1 MDRTQLTIIITCVY
15 VAVVVGVIVWSGRK
29 TKTYKDFALG
39 GGTLPWPVLT
49 GTMFATLVGGGTI
62 VGYVGSF
69 KNYGLQWM
77 WLPLIAFIIVTPIG
91 ARIISPR
98 IRKLNQYTNAD
109 MLRIRFG
116 SEPQVMTSVVIII
129 AEFATIVGMIGTAGT
144 MIGGYLGIDPQLAMI
159 LAVIAFILTAAFGGL
174 VGVAWTDFIQACIMF
189 VTVFV
194 VAILSLGLLGQNG
207 GFAAVPKSTWNPF
220 TGMNPMLLIGNVLST
235 SLLNFVS
242 QSTFTQRIN
251 AARNDRDARLVSRWY
266 GISTGLFIMLGVGS
280 IGICATVLAPDATG
294 DATVVAVL
302 NNMPPIVG
310 AFYFA
315 AVIAALLTTANSMAL
330 SSSVTFTRDILPKL
344 TKKEFSDKQMLIIA
358 KAFIIVDVVL
368 CYFAVKLNDQVLTW
382 IFINYAI
389 QGSLAVA
396 IYGGLLSKRATK
408 LSGILAIF
416 GGAGVVIVWEVL
428 KLTKVVT
435 GPAANIHSLML
446 GLPLAFLG
454 FVIGFA
460 SKKKSTPQQLHVVDC
475 FRNMEEYVEPTAVEE

>member
-62 VGYVGSF
+62 VGYVGNF

-91 ARIISPR
+91 ARLISPR

-159 LAVIAFILTAAFGGL
+159 LAVVAFILTAAFGGL
-174 VGVAWTDFIQACIMF
+174 TGVAWTDFIQACIMF

-207 GFAAVPKSTWNPF
+207 GFAAVPKATWNPF

-251 AARNDRDARLVSRWY
+251 AARNDRDARLVSRCSSCW
-266 GISTGLFIMLGVGS
+266 
-280 IGICATVLAPDATG
+280 VLVPSASAPPCSPP
-294 DATVVAVL
+294 
-302 NNMPPIVG
+302 MPP
-310 AFYFA
+310 A
-315 AVIAALLTTANSMAL
+315 M
-330 SSSVTFTRDILPKL
+330 LP
-344 TKKEFSDKQMLIIA
+344 
-358 KAFIIVDVVL
+358 
-368 CYFAVKLNDQVLTW
+368 W
-382 IFINYAI
+382 
-389 QGSLAVA
+389 
-396 IYGGLLSKRATK
+396 
-408 LSGILAIF
+408 
-416 GGAGVVIVWEVL
+416 
-428 KLTKVVT
+428 
-435 GPAANIHSLML
+435 
-446 GLPLAFLG
+446 
-454 FVIGFA
+454 
-460 SKKKSTPQQLHVVDC
+460 
-475 FRNMEEYVEPTAVEE
+475 